1 MQFLKAICSWR
12 SAANLE
18 RENSM
23 GKVIVQTLY
32 MYGIAIVI
40 SFFVAFIIKII
51 YSSIKLFKKD

>member
-1 MQFLKAICSWR
+1 
-12 SAANLE
+12 
-18 RENSM
+18 M

-51 YSSIKLFKKD
+51 YSSIKFFKKD